1 MLLRAVFTRELLH
14 GESGTKPD
22 PMYRESSMKNEDE
35 DEKERLLELYAN
47 GVLRCR
53 IANAGA
59 LA

>member
-1 MLLRAVFTRELLH
+1 
-14 GESGTKPD
+14 
-22 PMYRESSMKNEDE
+22 MKNEDE